1 MELPWLWILD
11 VTGCLARFP
20 QTCLVRRNSK
30 GMGTG
35 TIGSRLSRKSIRQ
48 LPKIDILNSLLTI
61 FLMRWLMWR
70 HSTSAKCSGG
80 PDLPFYMFIMTSD
93 CDCDCE
99 CDSDNDEGAPTWFL
113 NREPIRVTDRLAD
126 QCSRNGDLFSRCPI
140 LNIPVEQYE
149 IPETNSICL
158 VLKWVWAFL
167 SIPFFSWLP
176 VGS

>member
-1 MELPWLWILD
+1 VLITISMELPWLWILD

-35 TIGSRLSRKSIRQ
+35 TIGSSLSRKSIR

-113 NREPIRVTDRLAD
+113 NREPIRVTDRLAYY
-126 QCSRNGDLFSRCPI
+126 LFIISPNLI
-140 LNIPVEQYE
+140 SYIDINIMYW
-149 IPETNSICL
+149 IIY
-158 VLKWVWAFL
+158 
-167 SIPFFSWLP
+167 
-176 VGS
+176 